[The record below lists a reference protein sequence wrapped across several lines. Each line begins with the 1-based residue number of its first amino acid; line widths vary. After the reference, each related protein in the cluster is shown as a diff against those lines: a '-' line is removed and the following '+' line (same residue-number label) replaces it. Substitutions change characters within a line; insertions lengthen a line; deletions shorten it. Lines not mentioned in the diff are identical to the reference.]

1 MLACTAGET
10 SKSHIKTCRPAP
22 DRRPFEVNPTAS
34 GATTHA
40 HAGAGRSTRSAAAGS
55 WSGCDEVGP
64 LGHYCWVCGRS
75 RANEK
80 FSGKGHARH
89 ICKDCARLP
98 REQRDRA
105 QALRDIQGFLGQR
118 NISAGNIARLKRL
131 RKSPDEE
138 IQRQAALLLEVAKL
152 APHKRGRI
160 ACLATHAPEL
170 LDQLAAEGVFLH

>member
-1 MLACTAGET
+1 M
-10 SKSHIKTCRPAP
+10 
-22 DRRPFEVNPTAS
+22 
-34 GATTHA
+34 
-40 HAGAGRSTRSAAAGS
+40 
-55 WSGCDEVGP
+55 
-64 LGHYCWVCGRS
+64 GHYCWVCGRS

-98 REQRDRA
+98 REDRDRA

-131 RKSPDEE
+131 CKSSDEE
-138 IQRQAALLLEVAKL
+138 VQRQATLLLEVAKL

-160 ACLATHAPEL
+160 ACLARRAPDL
-170 LDQLAAEGVFLH
+170 LDQLAAEGIFLH